1 MTSRSTPKLKRI
13 FDSNKAQDKV
23 IREENIRL
31 ISKIMEI
38 SHRKL
43 KTKDS
48 EVLMPSK
55 KRENPER
62 EREIVQENQVRHP
75 LCSGLV
81 EQSCV

>member
-1 MTSRSTPKLKRI
+1 MMTSRSTPKLKRI
-13 FDSNKAQDKV
+13 LDSKSAQDKV

-43 KTKDS
+43 KIKGS
-48 EVLMPSK
+48 EVFFPSK

-62 EREIVQENQVRHP
+62 
-75 LCSGLV
+75 
-81 EQSCV
+81 